1 MDYYL
6 WNIQTHNVAKEGFLK
21 FKKWKMKKRLK
32 DWKNVM
38 KTSNCLSS
46 CNTFNYALALLIGRK
61 WMEQLGVC
69 IEKKKQPRWLKKN
82 CIIENIMPI
91 LLESF
96 NQTFLL
102 IMTQFFNFF
111 FQYQTVASLIARKWM
126 DKLATFFLLS
136 PFLHFDFQF

>member
-1 MDYYL
+1 ML
-6 WNIQTHNVAKEGFLK
+6 QKKVFKSL
-21 FKKWKMKKRLK
+21 KKWKKKKGLN

-38 KTSNCLSS
+38 KTSYCLSS
-46 CNTFNYALALLIGRK
+46 CNTFNYAFSFTNWKKMNGAAWSLYR
-61 WMEQLGVC
+61 
-69 IEKKKQPRWLKKN
+69 KKKQPRWLKKN

-111 FQYQTVASLIARKWM
+111 FQYQTMASLIARKWM
-126 DKLATFFLLS
+126 DKLATFFLLLS
-136 PFLHFDFQF
+136 LLLHFDFQF